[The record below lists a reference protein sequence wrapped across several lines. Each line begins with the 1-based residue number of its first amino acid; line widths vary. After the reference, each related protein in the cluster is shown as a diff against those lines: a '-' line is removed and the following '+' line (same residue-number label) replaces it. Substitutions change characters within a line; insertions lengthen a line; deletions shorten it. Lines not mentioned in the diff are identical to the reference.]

1 MASVTRAREDM
12 PLTIRRV
19 ATVTMVLACVALSAC
34 VGVSSLGLA
43 SLGSSVSTQKIDFT
57 EIYGY
62 ADRAKF
68 AYADEATIRSHYPKT
83 LGVRS
88 PGDSDIQY
96 FVEQDDR
103 LKTQFITIRGTAN
116 KKNLL
121 EDLEIKILAD
131 LQIDIPVDSGF
142 DKSTRA
148 IFVDVKPYLKKNY
161 KTYVSGHSLGG
172 AVAVLLAVYLIKDGY
187 QVERIVT
194 FGQPKFTTTAGVQ
207 RIGTI
212 PLIRVVD
219 ENDIVPMLPPVTSF
233 RQNDKYEHVGPEIV
247 LLDGKRYSYLSSHDA
262 SRISVGELWRSRR
275 FADLADHHM
284 DNYLNRVSSKQN
296 VAVEVPYDQR
306 EKYVSVKRGKA
317 PQSPR

>member
-1 MASVTRAREDM
+1 M
-12 PLTIRRV
+12 IRRLGTL
-19 ATVTMVLACVALSAC
+19 AMVLACVALSAC
-34 VGVSSLGLA
+34 VSASSLGLA
-43 SLGSSVSTQKIDFT
+43 TLGSSISAQKVDFV

-62 ADRAKF
+62 ADRAKL
-68 AYADEATIRSHYPKT
+68 AYADEATIRTHYPKT

-88 PGDSDIQY
+88 PGNSDIQY
-96 FVEQDDR
+96 FIEQDDK
-103 LKTQFITIRGTAN
+103 LKIQFITIRGTAN

-121 EDLEIKILAD
+121 EDLEIRILAD

-142 DKSTRA
+142 DKSTKA
-148 IFVDVKPYLKKNY
+148 IFADVKPYLKKNY

-194 FGQPKFTTTAGVQ
+194 FGQPKFTTTAGVE

-219 ENDIVPMLPPVTSF
+219 ENDMIPMLPPVTSF
-233 RQNDKYEHVGPEIV
+233 RRNDKYEHVGPEVV
-247 LLDGKRYSYLSSHDA
+247 LLDGTRYSYLSSHDA
-262 SRISVGELWRSRR
+262 GRISIGELWRSMR

-284 DNYLNRVSSKQN
+284 DNYLNRLSAKRDA
-296 VAVEVPYDQR
+296 AVEVPYDQR
-306 EKYVSVKRGKA
+306 EKYVSAKA
-317 PQSPR
+317 ANATGASP